1 MYNESLLATHKEKH
15 LSESICQRVETEHT
29 RLKIEFLKTS
39 LRLINQALETS
50 DEENLRQIHQAWSL
64 ALENVMR
71 QCENLIGPIK
81 EVLQILSDNNPEIE
95 TKYSGVLAST
105 VLSSSL
111 AGLAIGATIIYR
123 HPDYFLRVA
132 QANMPGLDRLLAIVC
147 TTTYVIGKITSTN
160 FHAVYRNW
168 RDYVRSIMVKYLP
181 NYIDS
186 SITDTSETDI
196 VTVIKSSIYKID
208 IYENV
213 WHKPEELNMIKES
226 IQSQLEHLEKLKQGR
241 SPQEDYF
248 HFSMTVSLNMKE
260 NLENIDFINTF
271 DNNNEIT
278 TVTDTTYLYQ

>member
-1 MYNESLLATHKEKH
+1 MTKEQRIFVLKHWWISEKILPTVNTAFRNGFPDDKIPTRQAVYQLAKKFA
-15 LSESICQRVETEHT
+15 ETGSVDAT
-29 RLKIEFLKTS
+29 TQSGRPAMT
-39 LRLINQALETS
+39 NT
-50 DEENLRQIHQAWSL
+50 EEN
-64 ALENVMR
+64 
-71 QCENLIGPIK
+71 
-81 EVLQILSDNNPEIE
+81 
-95 TKYSGVLAST
+95 

-248 HFSMTVSLNMKE
+248 HLYVTS
-260 NLENIDFINTF
+260 NLF
-271 DNNNEIT
+271 
-278 TVTDTTYLYQ
+278 